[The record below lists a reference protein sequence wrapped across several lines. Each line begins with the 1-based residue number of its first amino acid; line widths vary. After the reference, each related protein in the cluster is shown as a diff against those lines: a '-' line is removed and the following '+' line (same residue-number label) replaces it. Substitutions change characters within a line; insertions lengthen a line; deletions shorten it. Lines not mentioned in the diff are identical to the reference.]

1 MRYFWTSEKQCIMRI
16 CDAEFIYAFEFI
28 GNPGRLVITPLTDR
42 CYITLTQV
50 CCAHWVGWLG
60 QRDKSFIANH
70 WKNSSIFYEHYR
82 AEYLR

>member
-50 CCAHWVGWLG
+50 GVVLTGWM
-60 QRDKSFIANH
+60 
-70 WKNSSIFYEHYR
+70 
-82 AEYLR
+82 

>member
-1 MRYFWTSEKQCIMRI
+1 MFQLRRVSTELFLIFAHFLLVFLSSLFAVVVTQMRYFWTSEKQCIMRI

-50 CCAHWVGWLG
+50 
-60 QRDKSFIANH
+60 
-70 WKNSSIFYEHYR
+70 
-82 AEYLR
+82 